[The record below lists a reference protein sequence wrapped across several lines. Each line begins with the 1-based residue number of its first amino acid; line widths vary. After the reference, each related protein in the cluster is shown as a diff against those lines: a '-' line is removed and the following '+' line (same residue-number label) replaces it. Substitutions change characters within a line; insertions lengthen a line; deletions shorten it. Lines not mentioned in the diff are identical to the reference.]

1 MKQLALV
8 TAVVLGMIAAALA
21 LWQMSEAVVLLLFAL
36 AAAAGVAPLVA
47 RLERRGLP
55 HGRAVALAFLATV
68 GVLAIILVAFGTLL
82 LADLGTVLDQGPR
95 GYEELRGAL
104 AVQSAWGA
112 EIAARLPSADA
123 LPGLLA
129 RAQTEALGSTLLGLT
144 GSAVG
149 LLTLLVSVA
158 ALTFY
163 WLLEQQRI
171 ERLWLSLLPIG
182 ARATARA
189 VWERLSAEVGRYIR
203 AEALIVIFTTAALLG
218 VYGGAGLPVPALLAV
233 IGGVAQIVPLL
244 ALPLAL
250 LPGLLVAWAVGP
262 GTLLAT
268 LLGSLVVLGLIQL
281 FVVPRLF
288 RNGINV
294 NPVLTI
300 VLIMALYELGGIWLM
315 LLAPPLAA
323 AIQTATRVLTSER
336 VVTVASDAMPTLR
349 QRLDLIERNLTPEE
363 RANPQLNDLLA
374 RTRQLVDETA
384 DLLPEALP
392 PPSAMGGPPALGPA
406 P

>member
-1 MKQLALV
+1 
-8 TAVVLGMIAAALA
+8 
-21 LWQMSEAVVLLLFAL
+21 
-36 AAAAGVAPLVA
+36 
-47 RLERRGLP
+47 
-55 HGRAVALAFLATV
+55 
-68 GVLAIILVAFGTLL
+68 VLAIILVAFGTLL

-203 AEALIVIFTTAALLG
+203 AEAVLG